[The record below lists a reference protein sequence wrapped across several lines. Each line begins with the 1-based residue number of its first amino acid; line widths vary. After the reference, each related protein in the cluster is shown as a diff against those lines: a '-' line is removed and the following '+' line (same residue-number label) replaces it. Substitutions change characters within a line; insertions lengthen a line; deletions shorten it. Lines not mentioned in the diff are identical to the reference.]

1 MGLMQWFDLV
11 NSIGIDAKRLDPM
24 TVYLLGGKI
33 MRERRGGKAIE
44 KMTAAELKEFRERIL
59 GN

>member
-1 MGLMQWFDLV
+1 MSMMQWFELV

-33 MRERRGGKAIE
+33 MRERRGKAIE

-59 GN
+59 A